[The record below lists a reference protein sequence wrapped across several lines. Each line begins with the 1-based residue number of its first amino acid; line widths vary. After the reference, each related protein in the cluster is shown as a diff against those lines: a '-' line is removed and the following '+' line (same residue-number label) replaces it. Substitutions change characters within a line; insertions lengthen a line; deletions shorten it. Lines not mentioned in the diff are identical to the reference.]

1 MIKVEHL
8 QKEYPGGVMPLKD
21 VNCEIHEGD
30 IVCIIGPSG
39 TGKSTFLNLINRL
52 EMPTGGKIWFEGEDT
67 TAKDYD
73 DVMLRRRIG
82 MVFQSFFLFSH
93 LTIVENVMLGPVKLL
108 KKNRQEAYDNA
119 LKLLASVGL
128 SDKALSYPSELS
140 GGQQQRAAIVRAV
153 AMEPKV
159 LLFDE
164 PTSALDPTM
173 VGEVLAVIR
182 NLARQGMTMLVVTHE
197 MKFARDV
204 STRIFYMDEG
214 IIYEEGTPEQIFEHP
229 QKEKTRRFIRNIK
242 VFHWEAEGAGFD
254 FIGMLTALEAF
265 SFKHMIDPSLS
276 RRMISVAEEL
286 TTLVLD
292 RINIGINGGPV
303 GSLSREADYKK
314 PRQDEPEE
322 GSSLEAAEV
331 QHGEYDGFSKGDEE
345 NGPGSAGT
353 DGPRLKLT
361 LEYLDK
367 ENAADFQ
374 IAWRGSFYDPLAE
387 DEDIGVRIALHAA
400 DNLKHYYEDG
410 YNRIEGRIDLP

>member
-8 QKEYPGGVMPLKD
+8 QKQYPGGVTPLKD

-93 LTIVENVMLGPVKLL
+93 LTIVENVMLGPVRLL
-108 KKNRQEAYDNA
+108 KKSRQEAYDNA
-119 LKLLASVGL
+119 LKLLTSVGL

-182 NLARQGMTMLVVTHE
+182 NLARQGMTMMIVTHE
-197 MKFARDV
+197 MKFAREV
-204 STRIFYMDEG
+204 SNRVFYMDEG

-229 QKEKTRRFIRNIK
+229 EKEKTRRFIRNIK

-265 SFKHMIDPSLS
+265 SFKHMIDPLLS

-286 TTLVLD
+286 TMLVQD
-292 RINIGINGGPV
+292 RINIGINGEPEQ
-303 GSLSREADYKK
+303 SLSRETDSKK
-314 PRQDEPEE
+314 NRQDEPGESPSRNTEE
-322 GSSLEAAEV
+322 AKHGVYSGLFAED
-331 QHGEYDGFSKGDEE
+331 QE
-345 NGPGSAGT
+345 NGSGFAGADGS
-353 DGPRLKLT
+353 RMKLT

-367 ENAADFQ
+367 ENAADFR
-374 IAWRGSFYDPLAE
+374 IAWRGSFYNPLE
-387 DEDIGVRIALHAA
+387 KDEDIGVRIVLHAA
-400 DNLKHYYEDG
+400 NNLRHYYEKG
-410 YNRIEGRIDLP
+410 CNRIEGRITLS

>member
-8 QKEYPGGVMPLKD
+8 QKQYPGGVTPLKD

-52 EMPTGGKIWFEGEDT
+52 EIPTGGKIWFEGEDT
-67 TAKDYD
+67 MAKDYD

-108 KKNRQEAYDNA
+108 KKDRQEAYDNA

-197 MKFARDV
+197 MKFAREV
-204 STRIFYMDEG
+204 STRVFYMDEG

-229 QKEKTRRFIRNIK
+229 QKENTRRFIRNIK
-242 VFHWEAEGAGFD
+242 VFQWEADRAGFD
-254 FIGMLTALEAF
+254 FIGMLTSLEAF
-265 SFKHMIDPSLS
+265 SFRHMIDPSLS

-292 RINIGINGGPV
+292 RIKNEPEE
-303 GSLSREADYKK
+303 SLSREAGETQHVKYSGSSGGNEEDGS
-314 PRQDEPEE
+314 DSAMTE
-322 GSSLEAAEV
+322 GS
-331 QHGEYDGFSKGDEE
+331 
-345 NGPGSAGT
+345 
-353 DGPRLKLT
+353 RLKLI
-361 LEYLDK
+361 LEYLEK

-374 IAWRGSFYDPLAE
+374 IVWRGSFYDPYAE
-387 DEDIGVRIALHAA
+387 DEDIGVRIVKHEA
-400 DNLKHYYEDG
+400 DHLRHYYEKG
-410 YNRIEGRIDLP
+410 YNRIEGRIILQPHN

>member
-8 QKEYPGGVMPLKD
+8 QKQYPGGVTPLKD
-21 VNCEIHEGD
+21 VNCEIHGGD
-30 IVCIIGPSG
+30 IVCIVGPSG

-93 LTIVENVMLGPVKLL
+93 LTIVENVMLGPVRLL
-108 KKNRQEAYDNA
+108 KKSRQEAYDNA
-119 LKLLASVGL
+119 LKLLTSVGL

-182 NLARQGMTMLVVTHE
+182 NLARQGMTMMIVTHE
-197 MKFARDV
+197 MKFAREV
-204 STRIFYMDEG
+204 SNRVFYMDEG
-214 IIYEEGTPEQIFEHP
+214 VIYEEGTPEQIFEHP
-229 QKEKTRRFIRNIK
+229 EKEKTRRFIRNIK

-254 FIGMLTALEAF
+254 FIAMLTNLEAF
-265 SFKHMIDPSLS
+265 SFKHMIDPLLS
-276 RRMISVAEEL
+276 SRMISVTEEL

-292 RINIGINGGPV
+292 RINNEPGEG
-303 GSLSREADYKK
+303 LSRNTAEAK
-314 PRQDEPEE
+314 
-322 GSSLEAAEV
+322 
-331 QHGEYDGFSKGDEE
+331 HGEYSGLSGE
-345 NGPGSAGT
+345 NQESGSGSAGT
-353 DGPRLKLT
+353 DGSRLKLT

-374 IAWRGSFYDPLAE
+374 IAWRGSFYDPLE
-387 DEDIGVRIALHAA
+387 KDEDIGVRIAMHAA
-400 DNLKHYYEDG
+400 GDLKHYYEGG
-410 YNRIEGRIDLP
+410 YNRIEGRITLS